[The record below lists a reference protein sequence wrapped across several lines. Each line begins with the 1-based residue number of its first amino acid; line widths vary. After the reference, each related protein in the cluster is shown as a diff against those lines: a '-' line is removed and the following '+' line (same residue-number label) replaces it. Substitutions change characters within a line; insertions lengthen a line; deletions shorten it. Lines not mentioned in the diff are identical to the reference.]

1 MQINISYYYIY
12 NSYFMYF
19 NIVHGK
25 KMSGSNSAR
34 LNQRQRP
41 RIEPGPAAWESDT
54 LARSHTTSYLIR
66 LYFKLI

>member
-1 MQINISYYYIY
+1 
-12 NSYFMYF
+12 MYF

-54 LARSHTTSYLIR
+54 LARSHTTSYLTR
-66 LYFKLI
+66 LYFLLI